1 MAGNLKIHWSG
12 LQKMPVVESSKQQP
26 EWVGF
31 TKLKTT
37 VSIDGSGL
45 IYPPDL
51 GLYPIDVSDIYKYEI
66 TADLNNDVTPEVIKS
81 FNSQNLVQDGVD
93 PLLQKAELN
102 NKISVAKYSS
112 LALHTSWDVGT
123 PVGGGIPQLPED
135 SFFSVTWPA
144 TIINNILRMRNYTAI
159 TPTVGTA
166 FGKRYDL
173 DFSDIKDL
181 QLPTTFQGNT
191 TMKQWES
198 LNPDFNSRTQFLI
211 ATKFESNKAYYNFYD
226 RTTTTFLPS
235 NQFTTFEFSL
245 FKYLGLSFD
254 GQIITKKLI
263 PLFCV
268 NDTTIFTYP
277 SELAGVTG
285 DVVITVET
293 ELLA

>member
-12 LQKMPVVESSKQQP
+12 LQKMPVVESSKQQT

-81 FNSQNLVQDGVD
+81 TITQNLVQDGVD
-93 PLLQKAELN
+93 PLLQKAELTD
-102 NKISVAKYSS
+102 KVSVAKYSS

-159 TPTVGTA
+159 TPDTGTA

-181 QLPTTFQGNT
+181 QLPTSFQGNT
-191 TMKQWES
+191 TAKQWES
-198 LNPDFNSRTQFLI
+198 LNPDPNTRTSFFFNPSFKI
-211 ATKFESNKAYYNFYD
+211 NKEYYNFYD
-226 RTTTTFLPS
+226 RNAEVILPS
-235 NQFTTFEFSL
+235 NQFSTFDFTL
-245 FKYLGLSFD
+245 TKFTGLTY
-254 GQIITKKLI
+254 GGEIITKKLI
-263 PLFCV
+263 PLLCV
-268 NDTTIFTYP
+268 NDITVFTYP

-285 DVVITVET
+285 DVIITVET